1 MDDLGKTN
9 DEAEYN
15 AALVES
21 NGRIYCAIPVDHD
34 ATHPVEDILK
44 TRPNCL
50 VEQEATII
58 QYKPWDKQAKFI
70 DKVALILMPSLFL
83 MVATIYWSTYLH
95 MGYVLKTGYS
105 IPNYKSNISC
115 IFLYDNLLSIYYLL
129 LFQTK
134 LSIKIC
140 TSEHNTNFERYNEFD
155 HCKFLNIV
163 SLTSTLTETVYWTNR
178 SLHYFDDTNAFADKN
193 M

>member
-1 MDDLGKTN
+1 MNNLGKTN

-34 ATHPVEDILK
+34 ATHPIEDILK

-50 VEQEATII
+50 VEQDATII
-58 QYKPWDKQAKFI
+58 QYKPWDKQAKCI

-95 MGYVLKTGYS
+95 MGYVLKTG
-105 IPNYKSNISC
+105 
-115 IFLYDNLLSIYYLL
+115 
-129 LFQTK
+129 
-134 LSIKIC
+134 
-140 TSEHNTNFERYNEFD
+140 
-155 HCKFLNIV
+155 
-163 SLTSTLTETVYWTNR
+163 
-178 SLHYFDDTNAFADKN
+178 
-193 M
+193 